1 MERGQKEVTMP
12 SLRLTRRA
20 IDEIPFAQKGQVL
33 YRDTILAGFGL
44 RVGAQSK
51 VFFAEGQVNRRTRRV
66 TIGRADVF
74 APEVARKKALTIL
87 GDMADGRDPNAEK
100 RQETV
105 EQVTLEVALKR
116 FLEVRSLS
124 AHTIS
129 HYQRTERLYLKSWRK
144 NPLNEITRQMV
155 LNKHQD
161 IGKKHGE
168 TTANNVM
175 RHFRS
180 IYNFVAATQDDFP
193 PNPVQILTQARAWYK
208 ERRRQTVIT
217 AADLPAWWEAVMAEP
232 EYARDLL
239 LTGLFTG
246 MRRGELIKLRWE
258 NVDLKNKVLRLPTT
272 KNGDPLNLPMSNFLA
287 DLLGERW
294 ARNNGSPWVFPGP
307 GKSGHLIETKKF
319 ILRVSAGSGVSFT
332 MHDLRR
338 TYATIAESID
348 VPFFVLKRL
357 LNHRT
362 NGDVTGGYIVVN
374 AERLREPVELV
385 AKRILE
391 LKEPRD

>member
-1 MERGQKEVTMP
+1 MP
-12 SLRLTRRA
+12 RLRLTRRA
-20 IDEIPFAQKGQVL
+20 IDEIPFTQKGQVL
-33 YRDTILAGFGL
+33 YRDTMLPGFGL

-51 VFFAEGQVNRRTRRV
+51 VYFAEGQVNRRTRRV

-87 GDMADGRDPNAEK
+87 GDMAEGHDPNAEK
-100 RQETV
+100 RQEGT
-105 EQVTLEVALKR
+105 EKVTLELALQR
-116 FLEVRSLS
+116 FLEVRTLS
-124 AHTIS
+124 AHTVS
-129 HYQRTERLYLKSWRK
+129 HYQRTERLYLKTWRK
-144 NPLNEITRQMV
+144 KPLNEITRQMV
-155 LNKHQD
+155 LKMHQD

-175 RHFRS
+175 RHFRP

-217 AADLPAWWEAVMAEP
+217 ALDLPAWWEAVMEEP
-232 EYARDLL
+232 EYSRDFL
-239 LTGLFTG
+239 LTALFTG
-246 MRRGELIKLRWE
+246 MRRGELTTLRWE
-258 NVDLKNKVLRLPTT
+258 NVDLKGKVLNLPTT
-272 KNGDPLNLPMSNFLA
+272 KNGDPLHLPLSEFLA
-287 DLLGERW
+287 GLLAQRRE
-294 ARNNGSPWVFPGP
+294 ANPSSPWVFPGP
-307 GKSGHLIETKKF
+307 GKSGHLVETKKF
-319 ILRVSAGSGVSFT
+319 LLRVSAGSGVSFT
-332 MHDLRR
+332 LHDLRR
-338 TYATIAESID
+338 TFITIAESLD
-348 VPFFVLKRL
+348 VPYYALKRL

-391 LKEPRD
+391 LKEGRATEV